1 MRDQVAEM
9 TAKAVA
15 TYDLQGEAYDAF
27 YEIVKRDL
35 ITKPEAAIE
44 AASPYLGSGE
54 PRERAAAAS
63 IVGRIG
69 EFNRG
74 ATAAACAG
82 LLFDALL
89 TETDRVVVDC
99 LAAGLGLIWAST
111 DNDGDRLE
119 LARHPNANVRCAAA
133 HSLALYVTDDPR
145 DAAARAVLEQ
155 LLDDPDEGVR
165 GWAEFGLDTLTL

>member
-1 MRDQVAEM
+1 MRDEVAEM

-15 TYDLQGEAYDAF
+15 TYDLRGEAYDAF
-27 YEIVKRDL
+27 YEIVKRALLTD
-35 ITKPEAAIE
+35 EAAVE
-44 AASPYLGSGE
+44 AASPYLSSND

-63 IVGRIG
+63 IVARIG

-111 DNDGDRLE
+111 DNDRDRLE

-145 DAAARAVLEQ
+145 DAAARTVLEQ
-155 LLDDPDEGVR
+155 LLDDPDEAVR